1 MSVQA
6 VTNIQ
11 PIKVP
16 HQNLANNSS
25 AQAPAQ
31 TQTAQAPVNNEQQS
45 KKVDLLKGFETKVK
59 NSCDMNDTIEVPRTI
74 FKGYLS
80 FMIGTALGAL
90 NGLIKEGEKG
100 QNKKIKT
107 VLAAAS
113 TLISLFGT
121 WSFVRPYVIKDSQK
135 KD

>member
-6 VTNIQ
+6 VSNIQ
-11 PIKVP
+11 PIKIP
-16 HQNLANNSS
+16 NQNLGQSPMNVQP
-25 AQAPAQ
+25 QAVQ
-31 TQTAQAPVNNEQQS
+31 LSLNEQNQEP
-45 KKVDLLKGFETKVK
+45 KKNDLLKNFEIKIK
-59 NSCDMNDTIEVPRTI
+59 NTCDMEDTINVPRTI

-80 FMIGTALGAL
+80 FMIGTALASI
-90 NGLIKEGEKG
+90 NGLIKAGENG
-100 QNKKIKT
+100 QNKKLKAG
-107 VLAAAS
+107 LAVAS